1 MAFFSYSKFRYV
13 ENLKLIILSVYRFQ
27 KLIDIC
33 RPEFKSN
40 KWEEMNWKQRVL
52 LYQNSLQR
60 GNCIWTNLILV
71 EVYFLQ
77 IVE

>member
-1 MAFFSYSKFRYV
+1 MAFFSYFKFRYV

-27 KLIDIC
+27 ELIDIC
-33 RPEFKSN
+33 CPEFESN

-60 GNCIWTNLILV
+60 GNCIWANLILV
-71 EVYFLQ
+71 EIYFLQ